1 MGGGGVGKPKVYVTW
16 IIYGWTIWKNAI
28 NKGEWLLMNPLNK
41 TNSSINGES
50 FGHLSNQSGPKKE
63 EHVCMNVERSRK

>member
-1 MGGGGVGKPKVYVTW
+1 
-16 IIYGWTIWKNAI
+16 
-28 NKGEWLLMNPLNK
+28 MNPLNK

-63 EHVCMNVERSRK
+63 EHVCMNVEKIKKRKLNKKAAPFELRM